1 MKRQARTISPGVFDS
16 FSGPAAQ
23 LPPAQRTPA
32 NVLAVLRRNPR
43 VSTWDMSE
51 TPWLRGCI
59 DALKNNGQITEDKDE
74 PYPWHLYYIVKNS
87 SGAAPADIGGAQ
99 S

>member
-1 MKRQARTISPGVFDS
+1 
-16 FSGPAAQ
+16 
-23 LPPAQRTPA
+23 
-32 NVLAVLRRNPR
+32 
-43 VSTWDMSE
+43 MSE